1 MAPKMK
7 FFSTVLLMALV
18 VLSAVHLTRQASVS
32 LQVLSRAERSTS
44 NQTLEKKCETNS
56 PCGWAIYSTITRF
69 IEKFEKNTCDCP
81 KPLLCIRMEDDITTG
96 TYVYRCRDGS
106 NGIAS

>member
-1 MAPKMK
+1 MAHKMK

-18 VLSAVHLTRQASVS
+18 VLSVVHLTRQASVS
-32 LQVLSRAERSTS
+32 LQVLSRAERSAT
-44 NQTLEKKCETNS
+44 NHTLEKCESNS
-56 PCGWAIYSTITRF
+56 PCGWAIYSTTTRF

-81 KPLLCIRMEDDITTG
+81 KPQLCIRTEDDITTG
-96 TYVYRCRDGS
+96 TYVYRCREAN